1 MGTKTYFPTKE
12 DQIATNAKIAALQ
25 EAVDR
30 LETNAGIQYANVTIR
45 LNWEGSTYEVPT
57 DETEKSEILKG
68 AKFVLKVNGIATAY
82 ETPITSL
89 ENCSGTFRVLVTDA
103 ARVGASFAGVALGHS
118 TTCAYAVAAQQVYL
132 KGGTETTISLVSK
145 KVTIDDGDTVELF
158 RVQPYAANPSGLPSG
173 TVNDR
178 IKAGNSYLGIRVT
191 NSSGTTTRLGHWT
204 LNQEKWVDET
214 LVKISLWNI
223 PKNDDGTPGTP
234 VERVLSD
241 IDSSTSENWQPIED
255 YLDCL
260 KNIKVGTVTFKNGD
274 TDIAGEN
281 KMVRYDRL
289 YVKSTFE
296 KVNMPIMLADGT
308 LADNEVDCVV
318 KWYANKPLDGYHL
331 HPLFVKYTRGADG
344 TYSEEECAH
353 GYIARYPVGNTVNT
367 TLDGTTKTI
376 PIWKSGTGR
385 EYTMGQ
391 RSVCVANFRNLNR
404 LTATMT
410 FDGEDAVTIPPDDT
424 NRTWGG
430 CGTAEISFLQNLAYL
445 YFGVNVQGA
454 ASTTDYTKN
463 VFPGICTSAVGA
475 TTNGATDFVLA
486 AGKINGAVDTTS
498 PLNSICFLGVED
510 ALWSSTG
517 WDWNDLTLVTRR
529 VMTANA
535 DGSLASDVVTTSF
548 LFCQDASLVLPDEG
562 KDISN
567 ETTIDEAQSFEGKL
581 KAIGYRETEFDVGT
595 GTNYRRGLDTS
606 SVLRDAGLPAGV
618 QDQHNL
624 NIGACDA
631 FWRGSTPSDFA
642 FSASAAYEVGAY
654 VKYSNAVYKCT
665 AAHPAGAWDETHF
678 TLVTGDAQ
686 TVVTRRSYWRV
697 SLGDHRRYG
706 ASLGAFTMDASNG
719 LAHADGGSWRARP
732 LLQKVS

>member
-1 MGTKTYFPTKE
+1 M
-12 DQIATNAKIAALQ
+12 
-25 EAVDR
+25 
-30 LETNAGIQYANVTIR
+30 
-45 LNWEGSTYEVPT
+45 T
-57 DETEKSEILKG
+57 DGE
-68 AKFVLKVNGIATAY
+68 
-82 ETPITSL
+82 
-89 ENCSGTFRVLVTDA
+89 
-103 ARVGASFAGVALGHS
+103 RVGVSFAGVALGHS
-118 TTCAYAVAAQQVYL
+118 TTCAYAVASQQFYL
-132 KGGTETTISLVSK
+132 KSGTETTISLTSH
-145 KVTIDDGDTVELF
+145 KVTVDDGDTVELF
-158 RVQPYAANPSGLPSG
+158 RVQPYTANPSGLPSG

-191 NSSGTTTRLGHWT
+191 NASGTTTRLGHWT
-204 LNQEKWVDET
+204 AEQASWVDES
-214 LVKISLWNI
+214 LVKVSLWDI
-223 PKNDDGTPGTP
+223 PKNSDGTPGTS
-234 VERVLSD
+234 VERVISD
-241 IDSSTSENWQPIED
+241 TVASGNWQPIED

-331 HPLFVKYTRGADG
+331 HPLFVKYTRGAAG

-385 EYTMGQ
+385 EYTMGS

-410 FDGEDAVTIPPDDT
+410 SDGEDAVTIPPDDT

-430 CGTAEISFLQNLAYL
+430 CGAAEISFLQNLAYL
-445 YFGVNVQGA
+445 YFGVNVPGA

-463 VFPGICTSAVGA
+463 VFPGICTSAVVSA
-475 TTNGATDFVLA
+475 TTNGTTDFVLA
-486 AGKINGAVDTTS
+486 AGKVNGAVDTSS

-548 LFCQDASLVLPDEG
+548 LFCQDAAPVLPDEG
-562 KDISN
+562 KDVAN
-567 ETTIDEAQSFEGKL
+567 ETTADEAQSFEGKL
-581 KAIGYRETEFDVGT
+581 KSIGYRETEFDVGT
-595 GTNYRRGLDTS
+595 GTSYRCGLDTS
-606 SVLRDAGLPAGV
+606 AIPSAARSFRPAFRTSTTSTSARATRSGE
-618 QDQHNL
+618 D
-624 NIGACDA
+624 
-631 FWRGSTPSDFA
+631 RRPPTSRSPSRPPTPSA
-642 FSASAAYEVGAY
+642 
-654 VKYSNAVYKCT
+654 T
-665 AAHPAGAWDETHF
+665 T
-678 TLVTGDAQ
+678 
-686 TVVTRRSYWRV
+686 
-697 SLGDHRRYG
+697 
-706 ASLGAFTMDASNG
+706 
-719 LAHADGGSWRARP
+719 
-732 LLQKVS
+732 

>member
-30 LETNAGIQYANVTIR
+30 LEANAGIQYANVTIR

-68 AKFVLKVNGIATAY
+68 AKFVLKVNGVDAAH

-89 ENCSGTFRVLVTDA
+89 ENCSATFRVLVTDA
-103 ARVGASFAGVALGHS
+103 ARVGTSLAGVALGKS
-118 TTCAYAVAAQQVYL
+118 ETCAYAVAAQQIYL
-132 KGGTETTISLVSK
+132 QGGTETTISLTSL

-158 RVQPYAANPSGLPSG
+158 RVQPYAANPSGLQSG

-204 LNQEKWVDET
+204 QEQASWVDET
-214 LVKISLWNI
+214 LVKVSLWDI
-223 PKNDDGTPGTP
+223 PKNSDGTPGTP
-234 VERVLSD
+234 VERVISD
-241 IDSSTSENWQPIED
+241 IDSSTAENWQPIEE

-274 TDIAGEN
+274 TDIAGDN
-281 KMVRYDRL
+281 KMVRYDKL

-296 KVNMPIMLADGT
+296 KVNMPIEQSDGT

-344 TYSEEECAH
+344 TYAEEECAH

-376 PIWKSGTGR
+376 PIWKSGTGNQ
-385 EYTMGQ
+385 YTMG
-391 RSVCVANFRNLNR
+391 RRGVCVANFRNLNK

-463 VFPGICTSAVGA
+463 VFPGICTNAVGA
-475 TTNGATDFVLA
+475 TTNGATDFVID
-486 AGKINGAVDTTS
+486 AGKINGAIDTSS

-517 WDWNDLTLVTRR
+517 WDWNDLTIVTRR

-567 ETTIDEAQSFEGKL
+567 ETTIDEAQSFEGRL

-606 SVLRDAGLPAGV
+606 AVLRDAGLPAGV

-642 FSASAAYEVGAY
+642 FSASTAYAVGDY

-665 AAHPAGAWDETHF
+665 VAHPAGAWDAAHF
-678 TLVTGDAQ
+678 TLVAGDAQ

-697 SLGDHRRYG
+697 SLGYYRFDG
-706 ASLGAFTMDASNG
+706 ASLGAFTMSAHYG
-719 LAHADGGSWRARP
+719 LTYAYGSYWRARP